1 MKTERGVRIAD
12 RSDMAGF
19 GLWGRALVGLLICA
33 VATVSIV
40 VILAFTREIEF
51 VERLDV
57 AGVHALEPP
66 SDAWL
71 WATSFGLTWTRRLVE
86 LTVVFL
92 AGIAVASSGER
103 RRRALIGAGLIAAAN
118 VTTQALKDV
127 FATIF
132 PPELAALP
140 SGHTTAALSV
150 GAALAIVAAARF
162 QAFLVAVLSAYAGFA
177 PFAVVAARWHR
188 PLDAVAAA
196 VVVTGMVFALAFV
209 WRIRWPLLWRYAR
222 DSFVP
227 AVGGALVVAA
237 AVRVLGSRLAGL
249 DRRHDFIGALEYLA
263 LPLLGAWCVA
273 LAVGV
278 ARARAR
284 DLN

>member
-1 MKTERGVRIAD
+1 MMTERGVRIAD

-19 GLWGRALVGLLICA
+19 ELWGRALAGLLTCA

-118 VTTQALKDV
+118 VTTQAL
-127 FATIF
+127 
-132 PPELAALP
+132 
-140 SGHTTAALSV
+140 
-150 GAALAIVAAARF
+150 
-162 QAFLVAVLSAYAGFA
+162 
-177 PFAVVAARWHR
+177 
-188 PLDAVAAA
+188 
-196 VVVTGMVFALAFV
+196 
-209 WRIRWPLLWRYAR
+209 
-222 DSFVP
+222 
-227 AVGGALVVAA
+227 
-237 AVRVLGSRLAGL
+237 
-249 DRRHDFIGALEYLA
+249 
-263 LPLLGAWCVA
+263 
-273 LAVGV
+273 
-278 ARARAR
+278 
-284 DLN
+284 